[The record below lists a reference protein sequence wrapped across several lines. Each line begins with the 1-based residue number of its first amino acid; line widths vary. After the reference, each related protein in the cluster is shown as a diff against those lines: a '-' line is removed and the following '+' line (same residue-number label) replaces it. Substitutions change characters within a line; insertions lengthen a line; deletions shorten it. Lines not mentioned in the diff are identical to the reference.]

1 CPANRY
7 KGLQKRTTFQ
17 TPSPFLKCFV
27 PISHPLIFD
36 HPSRPSM
43 DDSQPT
49 GRWPVFNLNGT
60 TMSGSVRA
68 DLCLTDAIVTI
79 PSMGSWHSYKPETVT
94 GCFLRIDP
102 KRGVHLLLSILVSFQ
117 R

>member
-1 CPANRY
+1 
-7 KGLQKRTTFQ
+7 
-17 TPSPFLKCFV
+17 
-27 PISHPLIFD
+27 
-36 HPSRPSM
+36 M

-49 GRWPVFNLNGT
+49 GRWPVFNLSGT

-79 PSMGSWHSYKPETVT
+79 PSMGVLAQLQARN
-94 GCFLRIDP
+94 GDRMLFADRRQCFKEGQPLD
-102 KRGVHLLLSILVSFQ
+102 LLLPYQNERTASISEK

>member
-1 CPANRY
+1 
-7 KGLQKRTTFQ
+7 
-17 TPSPFLKCFV
+17 
-27 PISHPLIFD
+27 
-36 HPSRPSM
+36 M

-49 GRWPVFNLNGT
+49 GRWPVFNLSGT

-94 GCFLRIDP
+94 GCFLRIGANVS
-102 KRGVHLLLSILVSFQ
+102 KRVNLWTFSFLIKMKRTASISEK